1 MSERRVP
8 DFASSD
14 PWRVFRIMSEF
25 VEGFEQLRHLNR
37 AVTIFGSART
47 RPAEPM
53 YRRAMDVAAR
63 LARRQVAVITGAGG
77 GIMEA
82 ANQGAA
88 EAGGVSVGLNI
99 DLPMEQRAN
108 AYLNLRIDFRYFF
121 VRKVMFLKYCHGLI
135 LFPGGFGTLDE
146 FFESLTLVQTR
157 KIRPIPIVA
166 VGSDYWDPIREWMTS
181 DLVANAMIDPADV
194 GLFTILDEPE
204 QIVETVCR
212 QAAAP
217 EENED

>member
-1 MSERRVP
+1 MSELRVS

-25 VEGFEQLRHLNR
+25 VEGFEELRHLDH

-47 RPAEPM
+47 PPDHPM
-53 YRRAMDVAAR
+53 YEKAVQVAGLLAKRR
-63 LARRQVAVITGAGG
+63 VAVITGAGG

-82 ANQGAA
+82 ANRGAF
-88 EAGGVSVGLNI
+88 EAGGRSVGLNI
-99 DLPMEQRAN
+99 DLPMEQVAN
-108 AYLNLRIDFRYFF
+108 PFINKRIDFRYFF

-146 FFESLTLVQTR
+146 FFESLTLVQTQ

-166 VGSDYWDPIREWMTS
+166 VGSDYWKPVLEWMRNG
-181 DLVANAMIDPADV
+181 LVSAALIDPTDPD
-194 GLFTILDEPE
+194 LFTILDDPAE
-204 QIVETVCR
+204 IVETACR
-212 QAAAP
+212 RCP
-217 EENED
+217 DNGP